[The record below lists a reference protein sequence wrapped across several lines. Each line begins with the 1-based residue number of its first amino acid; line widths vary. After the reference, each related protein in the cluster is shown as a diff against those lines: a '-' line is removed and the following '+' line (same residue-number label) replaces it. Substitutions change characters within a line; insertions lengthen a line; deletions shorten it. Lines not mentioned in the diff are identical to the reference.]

1 MSSEQDRK
9 KIDIY
14 VTLSIAYF
22 FAINSSFIYFKLYEN
37 VENYILFT
45 VVMIVAMISYYTNI
59 TLALIIT
66 LIIDF
71 IYSSYK
77 LYLTFVNGINIQS
90 DVYYWII
97 AIAVTAII
105 FSNLSRLIVALQEE
119 SKILEKENQALVM
132 IDAATG
138 SRNAAAFFNEVPIY
152 MSMSKR
158 YNIPLTLM
166 LVKFRYKDKL
176 KAIVS
181 EAQFN
186 KLLIEVS
193 NILKQSL
200 RLEDRKYILKD
211 RLIFAFL
218 LISEGDGS
226 EIVKQRFKEN
236 IEKIN
241 ISDKDLFNKL
251 KIEVEIGYYAYNAE
265 ISDAFDFLEK
275 AEMELEYD
283 V

>member
-14 VTLSIAYF
+14 LTLSIAYF
-22 FAINSSFIYFKLYEN
+22 FVINSSFIYFKFYEN

-45 VVMIVAMISYYTNI
+45 IVMIVAMISYYTNI
-59 TLALIIT
+59 TLALITT

-77 LYLTFVNGINIQS
+77 LYITFVNGINIQS

-97 AIAVTAII
+97 AIPVTAVI
-105 FSNLSRLIVALQEE
+105 FSNLSRYIVALQEE
-119 SKILEKENQALVM
+119 SKTLEKENQSLVM
-132 IDAATG
+132 IDASTG
-138 SRNAAAFFNEVPIY
+138 ARNAAAFFNEVPIY

-181 EAQFN
+181 EEEFN
-186 KLLIEVS
+186 KLLVEVS

-211 RLIFAFL
+211 RFIFAFL
-218 LISEGDGS
+218 LISEGEGS
-226 EIVKQRFKEN
+226 EIVKRRFREN
-236 IEKIN
+236 LENIN

-251 KIEVEIGYYAYNAE
+251 RIEVEIGYYAYNAE

>member
-1 MSSEQDRK
+1 MSSEEDRK

-22 FAINSSFIYFKLYEN
+22 FAINSSFIYFKFYEN

-45 VVMIVAMISYYTNI
+45 IVMIVAMIGYYTNI
-59 TLALIIT
+59 TLVLIAS

-77 LYLTFVNGINIQS
+77 LYSTFINGISIQN

-97 AIAVTAII
+97 VIPVTAVL
-105 FSNLSRLIVALQEE
+105 FSNLSRYIVALQEE
-119 SKILEKENQALVM
+119 SKTLEEENQSLVM

-138 SRNAAAFFNEVPIY
+138 IRNAVAFFNEVPIY

-181 EAQFN
+181 EEQFN
-186 KLLIEVS
+186 KLLVEVS

-218 LISEGDGS
+218 LISEGEGS

-236 IEKIN
+236 LENIN
-241 ISDKDLFNKL
+241 ISDRDLFNKL
-251 KIEVEIGYYAYNAE
+251 KIEVEIGYYAYNDK
-265 ISDAFDFLEK
+265 ILDAFEFLEK